1 MLGDPLFSTDSAVSP
16 FYCRKVTLDIIY
28 NLVGS
33 TSDAIIHISVSSEL
47 KWYSQNSKLK
57 EISEKATLI
66 RDSISDNFDLRITRA
81 LWHKYEYDWG
91 NEDFDLFE
99 EKIKRGKQQV
109 LDELLNLYNDSSSVI
124 MRINAILSTLKKYD
138 LQEQPGYFLY
148 LLGINNVRLS
158 IEICK
163 DLINN
168 PVLPISH
175 YLHSILLGIREKDKL
190 GAINLIKSA
199 IKGGN
204 RDLQK
209 SIATGYGWE
218 AG

>member
-1 MLGDPLFSTDSAVSP
+1 
-16 FYCRKVTLDIIY
+16 
-28 NLVGS
+28 
-33 TSDAIIHISVSSEL
+33 
-47 KWYSQNSKLK
+47 
-57 EISEKATLI
+57 
-66 RDSISDNFDLRITRA
+66 
-81 LWHKYEYDWG
+81 
-91 NEDFDLFE
+91 
-99 EKIKRGKQQV
+99 
-109 LDELLNLYNDSSSVI
+109 